1 MKFILTEGNLKSFI
15 KKKLGIDLTGK
26 IRMYTDGNS
35 IPVKF
40 KRTID
45 TDDYNRLMN
54 RFGPFF
60 LINAGHGREFLVQN
74 RIDKRNLGDE
84 FIGID
89 VNEQYVMESEVLEYL
104 KLDILGLKLSKIIDM
119 YFDESEDINESVSA
133 VKRRLYYIDDFYT
146 FATNVIYKGEKICDL
161 YTGHDMLLDVIA
173 NYIVEKMYN
182 NYFSDIDDNS
192 NEWEDMVI
200 FIEKYIEHKYGDSVK
215 EYWEKTCG
223 KLTEGE
229 ITEKCWRGYT
239 QKGMKTMFGK
249 RYPNCVKK
257 TKK

>member
-1 MKFILTEGNLKSFI
+1 MKYILTEGNLKSFI

-161 YTGHDMLLDVIA
+161 YTGPDMLLDVIA
-173 NYIVEKMYN
+173 NYMVEKMYFEH
-182 NYFSDIDDNS
+182 FSDIDPFTQK
-192 NEWEDMVI
+192 WEEMVI
-200 FIEKYIEHKYGDSVK
+200 FIEKYIEHKFSDSVK
-215 EYWEKTCG
+215 EHWERTCG
-223 KLTEGE
+223 K
-229 ITEKCWRGYT
+229 
-239 QKGMKTMFGK
+239 
-249 RYPNCVKK
+249 
-257 TKK
+257 